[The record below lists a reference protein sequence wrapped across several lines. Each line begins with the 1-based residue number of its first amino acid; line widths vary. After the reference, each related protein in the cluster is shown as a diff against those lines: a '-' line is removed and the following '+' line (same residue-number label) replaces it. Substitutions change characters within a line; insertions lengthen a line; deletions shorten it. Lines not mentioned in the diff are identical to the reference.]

1 MKKLTV
7 ILALLFCFAASG
19 AWAQVRVETK
29 KGGGVTCYVKNPNA
43 VEMTDVPVVLQ
54 LENKAYKGAL
64 VMEGDVE
71 IASQFDVLD
80 GGTVREISFVV
91 DLKPKQ
97 SRVFRVYF
105 AVQDVP
111 NNRYK
116 YRTGAQMFLRENGET
131 IPMDEISAT
140 EDNMYN
146 KVYPHGPAFE
156 SELAAYRIY
165 FDQKQTVDIYGK
177 VIKRLELPTTEWY
190 PSDQQLID
198 KYGDDVLY
206 VGGTVGVGTLK
217 GWDGQ
222 TIQHI
227 VNMDR
232 RTARILAKGPVRTI
246 VEMQVEG
253 WDYQGHKIGLTS
265 RYTLYAG
272 HRDAQVLQRFTGDT
286 GGLEFAT
293 GVQKIYRRSDVRFSD
308 GKGLVADW
316 GRDFPVTDTIKYP
329 QQTVG
334 LAVNIPEKYVLREVV
349 DDKQNYLYIVRPDA
363 NNEIRYGIS
372 FAAQKEEF
380 GYKTAEEFFQYVRD
394 WKAIKP
400 AVITVR

>member
-1 MKKLTV
+1 MSKLKIV
-7 ILALLFCFAASG
+7 LALLFCFVVGSAF
-19 AWAQVRVETK
+19 AQVKVETRR
-29 KGGGVTCYVKNPNA
+29 GGGVVCYVKNPNSVA
-43 VEMTDVPVVLQ
+43 MTDVPVVLQ

-64 VMEGDVE
+64 VMDGDVE

-80 GGTVREISFVV
+80 NGVIREVSFVV

-97 SRVFRVYF
+97 TRVFKVYF
-105 AVQDVP
+105 SVQEVSAA
-111 NNRYK
+111 RYK
-116 YRTGAQMFLRENGET
+116 YRTGAQMFLREDGQT
-131 IPMDEISAT
+131 VPMDEISAT

-177 VIKRLELPTTEWY
+177 VIERLELPDTDWY

-206 VGGTVGVGTLK
+206 VGGTAGVGTLK

-222 TIQHI
+222 TIRHI

-232 RTARILAKGPVRTI
+232 RTARILAQGPVRTI
-246 VEMQVEG
+246 VEMEIEG
-253 WDYQGHKIGLTS
+253 WDYQDRKIGLTS

-272 HRDAQVLQRFTGDT
+272 HRDAEVLQRFTGDT
-286 GGLEFAT
+286 QGLDFAT
-293 GVQKIYRRSDVRFSD
+293 GVQKIYRRSDVKFSD

-316 GRDFPVTDTIKYP
+316 GRDFPVTDTVKYP

-334 LAVNIPEKYVLREVV
+334 MAVNVPEKYVVREAE
-349 DDKQNYLYIVRPDA
+349 DKQNYLYIVRPDA

-380 GYKTAEEFFQYVRD
+380 GYKTPEQFFEYVRA
-394 WKAIKP
+394 WKALKP
-400 AVITVR
+400 ATVTVK